1 LKVLETDRL
10 TLRWLTADDSAFI
23 LELLNDPGW
32 LQFVGDKG
40 VHTLEEARG
49 YLLKG
54 PIDMYRRLGF
64 GLYLTELKESGVPIG
79 ICGLIKRD
87 GLEDVDVGFA
97 FLPQFRTKGYA
108 YESASAIMVYGKDV
122 LKLERIVAVTSPENH
137 NAARLLGKL
146 GLRFERMVTLGTGG
160 AEMKLFG

>member
-10 TLRWLTADDSAFI
+10 TLRWLTAADAAFI

>member
-1 LKVLETDRL
+1 MKVLETDRL
-10 TLRWLTADDSAFI
+10 TLRWLTAADAAFI

>member
-1 LKVLETDRL
+1 MKVLETDRL

-108 YESASAIMVYGKDV
+108 YESASAVMVYGKDV

>member
-1 LKVLETDRL
+1 
-10 TLRWLTADDSAFI
+10 
-23 LELLNDPGW
+23 
-32 LQFVGDKG
+32 
-40 VHTLEEARG
+40 
-49 YLLKG
+49 
-54 PIDMYRRLGF
+54 M
-64 GLYLTELKESGVPIG
+64 KESSVPIG
-79 ICGLIKRD
+79 IWGLIKRD

-137 NAARLLGKL
+137 NAARLLEKL
-146 GLRFERMVTLGTGG
+146 GLRFRQMVTLGTGG

>member
-32 LQFVGDKG
+32 LRFVGDKG